1 LLRGVF
7 GDSILA
13 KINLSKWKINGI
25 LFGYL
30 RKKLYVSTVIVKE
43 MNEIIEKIAVRVAK
57 GMKPTKVQMKKLH
70 SLPMEWNKREELVR
84 EAIAEK
90 RAEVA
95 EKRAE
100 ILKNLGKREWKT
112 VGEPTTH
119 NIKF

>member
-1 LLRGVF
+1 
-7 GDSILA
+7 
-13 KINLSKWKINGI
+13 
-25 LFGYL
+25 
-30 RKKLYVSTVIVKE
+30 

>member
-13 KINLSKWKINGI
+13 KINLSKWKINRI

>member
-1 LLRGVF
+1 MLRGVF

-95 EKRAE
+95 AKKAE